1 MKIAHISDLHFGKS
15 REQND
20 NIEALVGS
28 IKDFGIDH
36 LAITGDLTA
45 CGSAEQYKGII
56 SIFENNNLFSAER
69 LTVIPGNHD
78 LFNYILRYFHSATDI
93 LKRMHRLPAA
103 IYNSLKF
110 NIEKYQKELQQFY
123 FFFQETF
130 FNSIKPAQQAEL
142 FPFAKELIEDT
153 VLITIDSN
161 TAIGLKKNNAASN
174 GCVHL
179 DSLEILLQD
188 ARIRDKKKI
197 VMMHHYLQ
205 SEKNMIKDH
214 GRGYSRFMKL
224 ENRKETTQLLIDNDI
239 DLVLHGHHHENG
251 EYWINGDML
260 RVLNGGG
267 SYCGPSWNLIEITA
281 DDIKIE
287 VIDGVQIQKQGLCP
301 DHKKLRKRK

>member
-15 REQND
+15 REQNE

-56 SIFENNNLFSAER
+56 SIFENNNLFSAEW

-123 FFFQETF
+123 FYFQETF
-130 FNSIKPAQQAEL
+130 FNSIKPDQQAEL
-142 FPFAKELIEDT
+142 FPFAKELIENT

-174 GCVHL
+174 GRVHL
-179 DSLEILLQD
+179 GSLEVLLQD

-239 DLVLHGHHHENG
+239 SLVLHGHHHENV
-251 EYWINGDML
+251 EYWINGDTL

-267 SYCGPSWNLIEITA
+267 SYCGPCWNLIEITA
-281 DDIKIE
+281 DDIKTE
-287 VIDGVQIQKQGLCP
+287 VINGIQKQSFCP
-301 DHKKLRKRK
+301 DHKKLRKIK

>member
-15 REQND
+15 REQNE
-20 NIEALVGS
+20 NIKTLIGRIQA
-28 IKDFGIDH
+28 FGVDH

-45 CGSAEQYKGII
+45 CGSVEQYKGII
-56 SIFENNNLFSAER
+56 SILDKNNFFSAER

-123 FFFQETF
+123 FYFQETF
-130 FNSIKPAQQAEL
+130 FNSIKPNQQAEL
-142 FPFAKELIEDT
+142 FPFAKELFEDT

-161 TAIGLKKNNAASN
+161 AAIGLKKNNAASN
-174 GCVHL
+174 GRVHL
-179 DSLEILLQD
+179 GSLETLLQD

-224 ENRKETTQLLIDNDI
+224 KNRKETTQLLIDNDI
-239 DLVLHGHHHENG
+239 DLVLHGHHHENV

-267 SYCGPSWNLIEITA
+267 SYYGPCWNLVDITA
-281 DDIKIE
+281 EDTKIE
-287 VIDGVQIQKQGLCP
+287 VMDAVRLQKQGLCP

>member
-15 REQND
+15 REQNE
-20 NIEALVGS
+20 NIKELIA
-28 IKDFGIDH
+28 IIRDFGVDH

-45 CGSAEQYKGII
+45 CGNAEQYKGII
-56 SIFENNNLFSAER
+56 SILQKNNFFSAEK

-78 LFNYILRYFHSATDI
+78 LFNYILRYFHSASDI
-93 LKRMHRLPAA
+93 LKKIHRLPGG

-130 FNSIKPAQQAEL
+130 FNSIKATQQIEL
-142 FPFAKELIEDT
+142 FPLAKELNEDT

-161 TAIGLKKNNAASN
+161 TAIGIKQNNAASN
-174 GCVHL
+174 GRVHL
-179 DSLEILLQD
+179 GSLETLLQD
-188 ARIRDKKKI
+188 PRLREKKKI

-205 SEKNMIKDH
+205 NEKNMIKEH
-214 GRGYSRFMKL
+214 GRGYSRFMRL
-224 ENRKETTQLLIDNDI
+224 ENRKETTQLLIDNGI
-239 DLVLHGHHHENG
+239 ELVLHGHHHENT

-267 SYCGPSWNLIEITA
+267 SYYSPCWNLVEVTSS
-281 DDIKIE
+281 DIKIQ
-287 VIDGVQIQKQGLCP
+287 VIDENKEKTYCP
-301 DHKKLRKRK
+301 NHKIEAHK